1 MIHRLD
7 LTSLVRRVNELA
19 PLPAVA
25 MRVLQIVNDESASAE
40 SLAASIS
47 VDQALTAT
55 LLRVANSAYIAAGRE
70 ITTVRDTVVL
80 LGVDEVRKI
89 VLTASMMRRF
99 GDGPGPLDPATFW
112 GHSVAVAI
120 VADVMA
126 RHTGLAKPEEAYTAG
141 ILHDIGKLVMNQ
153 YAPEQLTAAISR
165 SLNQGIP
172 IETAEIDVF
181 GFSHAELGSRLAEAW
196 RLPENL
202 AEAIANHHGAPQE
215 SDGLSYVV
223 AHSYTLCRD
232 HGLWCGFDAIEPGV
246 LPDGE
251 QGEDQLRA
259 AVLARMGGM
268 EQIIERAVSF
278 LQASAI
284 AAPERAQSQVRS
296 TSGPQQ
302 WRTQAGAFRP
312 FRRTW

>member
-1 MIHRLD
+1 MVQRLD

-25 MRVLQIVNDESASAE
+25 MRVLQLVNDDSASADE
-40 SLAASIS
+40 LASAVS

-70 ITTVRDTVVL
+70 ITTVRDAAVL

-99 GDGPGPLDPATFW
+99 GAAAGPLDPATFW

-126 RHTGLAKPEEAYTAG
+126 RHTGLAKPDEAYTAG

-153 YAPEQLTAAISR
+153 YAPDQLTAAISR
-165 SLNQGIP
+165 SVSHGVP
-172 IETAEIDVF
+172 IERAEIDVF
-181 GFSHAELGSRLAEAW
+181 GFSHSELGSRLAAVW
-196 RLPENL
+196 RLPDNL
-202 AEAIANHHGAPQE
+202 VDAIAAHHGAPPQ

-223 AHSYTLCRD
+223 AQSYTLCRD
-232 HGLWCGFDAIEPGV
+232 HGLWCGFDAVEPGV
-246 LPDGE
+246 LPDGA
-251 QGEDQLRA
+251 QGEDPLRV

-268 EQIIERAVSF
+268 EQIIERTVSF
-278 LQASAI
+278 LQSSSI
-284 AAPERAQSQVRS
+284 APPQRIQPQFSPLVGAHERRV
-296 TSGPQQ
+296 
-302 WRTQAGAFRP
+302 QAGAFRP